1 MTFSKS
7 ARLALLSASLL
18 TLAAC
23 AAGPDFVATKPTPA
37 AGGPFIAADNPAF
50 TAAEPAGDWWRL
62 YRDPVL
68 DGLVA
73 DALVHNTDLRVAT
86 ANLARARALLSES
99 RGARVPQTRVAA
111 GGNYGRAAEGQVPVG
126 ASRTGESYDV
136 GLEVSY
142 EVDLFGRVSR
152 SIEAAH
158 EDAAAAQ
165 AARDAVR
172 VAVVAET
179 ARAYADA
186 SAAAE
191 RLSVAERSVRLIDQT
206 VNVTAKRFDA
216 GRGTRLDV
224 ARVTSLRDQQRAAVP
239 PIRAERDSALF
250 RLATLTGRAPSELP
264 EEAAARQV
272 MLRLDQAIPVG
283 DGRALIA
290 RRPDVREAERQLA
303 AATARIGVA
312 TADLYPKISLGGSVG
327 ATGSSLADLFTGGP
341 FRWLLG
347 SLIDWSFPNQLAG
360 RARIVQAEASTAAA
374 LANFD
379 GVVLNAL
386 QETETALSAYAHELD
401 RRIAL
406 NDARGQAEIAARLAR
421 IQLREGK
428 IDSIE
433 LLDAERSLAQTEA
446 DLALSDSR
454 IATSQ
459 VDLFRALGGGWQE
472 AGEASASAG
481 G

>member
-1 MTFSKS
+1 MTLHRT
-7 ARLALLSASLL
+7 ARLALLTASLL

-23 AAGPDFVATKPTPA
+23 SVGPDFAAIPPAPAAAGPFVA
-37 AGGPFIAADNPAF
+37 ADKAAF
-50 TAAEPAGDWWRL
+50 TAAQPAGDWWRL
-62 YRDPVL
+62 YQDPVL
-68 DGLVA
+68 DTLVA
-73 DALVHNTDLRVAT
+73 DALAHNTDLRVAT
-86 ANLARARALLSES
+86 ANLARARAVLGES
-99 RGARVPQTRVAA
+99 RSARLPQTRVAA
-111 GGNYGRAAEGQVPVG
+111 GGSYGRVSEGQVPAG
-126 ASRTGESYDV
+126 ADRTGESYDV

-142 EVDLFGRVSR
+142 ELDLFGRVRR
-152 SIEAAH
+152 SIEAASQ
-158 EDAAAAQ
+158 DAAASE

-191 RLSVAERSVRLIDQT
+191 RLSVAEHSVALIDRTLT
-206 VNVTAKRFDA
+206 VTTKRFEA

-224 ARVTSLRDQQRAAVP
+224 ARVASLRDQQRAAVP
-239 PIRAERDSALF
+239 SLRAERDSALF

-264 EEAAARQV
+264 AEAAARQTV
-272 MLRLDQAIPVG
+272 LRLEQAIPVG
-283 DGRALIA
+283 DGRGLIA
-290 RRPDVREAERQLA
+290 RRPDVREAERRLA

-312 TADLYPKISLGGSVG
+312 TADLYPTISFGGSVG
-327 ATGSSLADLFTGGP
+327 STGQSLADLFTGGP
-341 FRWLLG
+341 FRWLVG
-347 SLIDWSFPNQLAG
+347 SLIDWSFPNQQAS
-360 RARIVQAEASTAAA
+360 RARIEQAEAGSAAA

-386 QETETALSAYAHELD
+386 RETETALSAYAHELD

-454 IATSQ
+454 IATTQ
-459 VDLFRALGGGWQE
+459 VDLFRALGGGWQ
-472 AGEASASAG
+472 A
-481 G
+481 